1 MFHFYHII
9 SNLLFPYSS
18 LLNLKELIFGK
29 FISRIFFG
37 FFEYNMKSD
46 IGISREAEIKDIY
59 SIAEKIGI
67 NRDEIIPCGENKAKV
82 SFDIFKRIENKEDGK
97 LILVTTINPTS
108 SGEGKTTMTIGVA
121 QALSKLSKKTMV
133 CIREPSLGPA
143 MGIKGGAT
151 GGGYSQVVPMEDIN
165 LHFTGDMHAITS
177 AHNLLASLLDNHI
190 HHGDKFHIDP
200 RYITWPRV
208 LDISDRALRH
218 TVVGLGGPKD
228 GVPHEEEFA
237 ITPASE
243 VMAILC
249 LSKDINDLK
258 ERLGNIIVAYTYDN
272 KPIYAKDLK
281 AVGAMG
287 VLLKDAMKPNL
298 VQTIEGVPAFVH
310 GGPFANIAH
319 GTNSLI
325 ATKLALKL
333 SDYVVT
339 EAGFGSELG
348 AEKFFNIVC
357 RVGKIKPDAVVMVVS
372 IKALKKNGE
381 GNDLNAVKKGLSN
394 LEKHLENIS
403 YFGVPF
409 IVALN
414 RYEDDKEE
422 EIKIVEEFCD
432 SNNISFA
439 VADIWAQGGEGGIE
453 LAGKLISLIHNTK
466 PEFKF
471 LYDLNLPV
479 KEKIEIIAKKIY
491 GADRV
496 VYTVAAE
503 QDLKLCEKI
512 GLDKLPICVA
522 KTQYSLSD
530 DSNLLGRPKGFKITV
545 RKIRFSAGA
554 GFLVPMTGKIT
565 TMPGL
570 PEKPISE
577 RIDIDENGNIIGL
590 Y

>member
-1 MFHFYHII
+1 
-9 SNLLFPYSS
+9 
-18 LLNLKELIFGK
+18 
-29 FISRIFFG
+29 
-37 FFEYNMKSD
+37 MKSD
-46 IGISREAEIKDIY
+46 IEIARQTELKDIY

-67 NRDEIIPCGENKAKV
+67 KKEEIIPWGENKAKI
-82 SFDIFKRIENKEDGK
+82 SLEIFDRIKNKEDGK

-108 SGEGKTTMTIGVA
+108 SGEGKTTMSIGLS
-121 QALSKLSKKTMV
+121 QALSKLNKKTML
-133 CIREPSLGPA
+133 CLREPSLGPA
-143 MGIKGGAT
+143 MGMKGGAT

-218 TVVGLGGPKD
+218 VVVGLGGPKH
-228 GVPHEEEFA
+228 GVPHQEAFA

-243 VMAILC
+243 IMAILC
-249 LSKDINDLK
+249 LSKDIDDLK
-258 ERLGNIIVAYTYDN
+258 KRLGNIIVAYTYDD
-272 KPIYAKDLK
+272 KPIYARDLK
-281 AVGAMG
+281 AVGAMS

-319 GTNSLI
+319 GTNSLM

-348 AEKFFNIVC
+348 AEKFFDIVC
-357 RVGKIKPDAVVMVVS
+357 RTGEIKPDAVVIIVS
-372 IKALKKNGE
+372 IKALKKNGN
-381 GNDLNAVKKGLSN
+381 GNDLKSVKKGLSN
-394 LEKHLENIS
+394 LEKHIENIS
-403 YFGVPF
+403 CFGVPF
-409 IVALN
+409 MVALN
-414 RYEDDKEE
+414 RYSKDKEE
-422 EIKIVEEFCD
+422 EIEIVEDFCN
-432 SNNISFA
+432 SKNISFA
-439 VADIWAQGGEGGIE
+439 VADIWTQGGEGGME
-453 LAGKLISLIHNTK
+453 MAGKLIDLIYNKK
-466 PEFKF
+466 PNFKY
-471 LYDLNLPV
+471 LYNLDLPV
-479 KEKIEIIAKKIY
+479 KEKIEKIAKKIY

-496 VYTVAAE
+496 VYTVEAE
-503 QDLKLCEKI
+503 HDIKLCKKI
-512 GLDKLPICVA
+512 GLDKLPICIA

-530 DSNLLGRPKGFKITV
+530 DANLLGRPEGFKITV
-545 RKIRFSAGA
+545 RNIGFSAGA
-554 GFLVPMTGKIT
+554 GFLVPITGKIT

-570 PEKPISE
+570 PEKPNSE
-577 RIDIDENGNIIGL
+577 KIDIDKDGNIKGL